1 MTDKLSGC
9 TALVT
14 GASSGIGQATAAE
27 LASFGAHVVAVA
39 RRKDRLDELV
49 ARIAAAGGSASA
61 IVADITEEAAAQ
73 DVVAQTVRDHG
84 RLDILVNN
92 AGVMLLGPTA
102 EASVEDWKRM
112 VDLNVLGLLY
122 CTHAALPHLLDAAE
136 NGPRRVADL
145 VNVSSIGG
153 RTVRPGS
160 QVYNLTKWGVG
171 ALSESMR
178 QELASKYVRVSVIE
192 PGATRTELQEAN
204 RPEIL
209 AQIRNRQDGF
219 ELLDPQ
225 DLADAIGYMVTRP
238 RHVNVNEIMVRPT
251 ESRLRG
257 FRDGYVLRRDHPE
270 AAEVHREAEHV
281 LRGDRSARRRTG
293 QRVPEGI

>member
-1 MTDKLSGC
+1 MADKLSGC
-9 TALVT
+9 VALVT

-27 LASFGAHVVAVA
+27 LASLGAQVVVVA
-39 RRKDRLDELV
+39 RRMDRLDELV
-49 ARIAAAGGSASA
+49 ARIEDAGGKASA
-61 IVADITEEAAAQ
+61 IAADITDEATAQ
-73 DVVAQTVRDHG
+73 RVVAQTVELYG

-102 EASVEDWKRM
+102 ESSLADWKRM
-112 VDLNVLGLLY
+112 VDVNVLGLLY
-122 CTHAALPHLLDAAE
+122 CTHAAIPHLLAAAE
-136 NGPRRVADL
+136 DGPRRVSDL

-153 RTVRPGS
+153 RSVRPGS

-178 QELASKYVRVSVIE
+178 QELASKHVRVSVIE

-209 AQIRNRQDGF
+209 AQIRGRQDGF

-238 RHVNVNEIMVRPT
+238 RHINVNEIMVRPT
-251 ESRLRG
+251 EI
-257 FRDGYVLRRDHPE
+257 P
-270 AAEVHREAEHV
+270 
-281 LRGDRSARRRTG
+281 
-293 QRVPEGI
+293 

>member
-9 TALVT
+9 VALVT

-27 LASFGAHVVAVA
+27 LAAHGAHVVAVA

-49 ARIAAAGGSASA
+49 ARIEAAGGAA
-61 IVADITEEAAAQ
+61 EAVVADITDESAAQ
-73 DVVAQTVRDHG
+73 EVVAQTVERHG
-84 RLDILVNN
+84 HLDILVNN

-122 CTHAALPHLLDAAE
+122 CTHAALPHLLEAAQ

-153 RTVRPGS
+153 RSVRPGS

-178 QELASKYVRVSVIE
+178 QELASKHVRV
-192 PGATRTELQEAN
+192 
-204 RPEIL
+204 
-209 AQIRNRQDGF
+209 
-219 ELLDPQ
+219 
-225 DLADAIGYMVTRP
+225 
-238 RHVNVNEIMVRPT
+238 
-251 ESRLRG
+251 
-257 FRDGYVLRRDHPE
+257 
-270 AAEVHREAEHV
+270 
-281 LRGDRSARRRTG
+281 
-293 QRVPEGI
+293 

>member
-1 MTDKLSGC
+1 MADKLSGC
-9 TALVT
+9 VALVT

-27 LASFGAHVVAVA
+27 LASLGARVVVVA
-39 RRKDRLDELV
+39 RRMDRLDELV
-49 ARIAAAGGSASA
+49 ARIEDAGGKASA
-61 IVADITEEAAAQ
+61 IAADITDEATAQ
-73 DVVAQTVRDHG
+73 RVVAQTVELHG

-102 EASVEDWKRM
+102 ESSLADWKRM
-112 VDLNVLGLLY
+112 VDVNVLGLLY
-122 CTHAALPHLLDAAE
+122 CTHAAIPHLLAAAE
-136 NGPRRVADL
+136 DGPRRVSDL

-153 RTVRPGS
+153 RSVRPGS

-178 QELASKYVRVSVIE
+178 QELASKHVRVSVIE

-204 RPEIL
+204 RPEVL
-209 AQIRNRQDGF
+209 AQIRSRQDGF
-219 ELLDPQ
+219 ELLDAQ

-251 ESRLRG
+251 EI
-257 FRDGYVLRRDHPE
+257 
-270 AAEVHREAEHV
+270 A
-281 LRGDRSARRRTG
+281 
-293 QRVPEGI
+293 

>member
-1 MTDKLSGC
+1 MNLKLSGC
-9 TALVT
+9 VALVT

-27 LASFGAHVVAVA
+27 LASLGAHVVTVA

-49 ARIAAAGGSASA
+49 ARISAAGGAA
-61 IVADITEEAAAQ
+61 TAVVADITDQSVAEE
-73 DVVAQTVRDHG
+73 VVAQTVEQHG
-84 RLDILVNN
+84 HLDILINN

-122 CTHAALPHLLDAAE
+122 CTHAALPHLLEAAE

-178 QELASKYVRVSVIE
+178 QELASKHVRVSVIE

-209 AQIRNRQDGF
+209 AQIRSRQDGF
-219 ELLDPQ
+219 ELLEPQ

-251 ESRLRG
+251 EIG
-257 FRDGYVLRRDHPE
+257 
-270 AAEVHREAEHV
+270 
-281 LRGDRSARRRTG
+281 
-293 QRVPEGI
+293 

>member
-1 MTDKLSGC
+1 MTDRLSGC
-9 TALVT
+9 AALVT

-27 LASFGAHVVAVA
+27 LASLGAHVVAVA
-39 RRKDRLDELV
+39 RRKDRLEQLV
-49 ARIAAAGGSASA
+49 ARIEAAGGSASA

-73 DVVAQTVRDHG
+73 DAVAQTVERHG

-102 EASVEDWKRM
+102 EASTADWKRM

-122 CTHAALPHLLDAAE
+122 CTHAALPHLLEAAE

-153 RTVRPGS
+153 RSVRPGS

-209 AQIRNRQDGF
+209 AQIRSRQDGF
-219 ELLDPQ
+219 ELLDAQ

-251 ESRLRG
+251 EI
-257 FRDGYVLRRDHPE
+257 
-270 AAEVHREAEHV
+270 A
-281 LRGDRSARRRTG
+281 
-293 QRVPEGI
+293 

>member
-9 TALVT
+9 AALVT
-14 GASSGIGQATAAE
+14 GASSGIGQATAVE
-27 LASFGAHVVAVA
+27 LASLGAHVVVVA

-49 ARIAAAGGSASA
+49 ARIEAAGGSASS
-61 IVADITEEAAAQ
+61 IVADITEEAAAE
-73 DVVAQTVRDHG
+73 DAVAQTVQRHG

-92 AGVMLLGPTA
+92 AGVMLLGPSA
-102 EASVEDWKRM
+102 EASTADWKRM

-122 CTHAALPHLLDAAE
+122 CTHAALPHLLEAAE

-178 QELASKYVRVSVIE
+178 QELAAKHVRVSVIE
-192 PGATRTELQEAN
+192 PGPTRTELQDAN

-209 AQIRNRQDGF
+209 AQIRSRQDGF
-219 ELLDPQ
+219 ELLEAQ
-225 DLADAIGYMVTRP
+225 DLADAISYMVTRP

-251 ESRLRG
+251 E
-257 FRDGYVLRRDHPE
+257 V
-270 AAEVHREAEHV
+270 A
-281 LRGDRSARRRTG
+281 
-293 QRVPEGI
+293 

>member
-1 MTDKLSGC
+1 
-9 TALVT
+9 V
-14 GASSGIGQATAAE
+14 
-27 LASFGAHVVAVA
+27 
-39 RRKDRLDELV
+39 
-49 ARIAAAGGSASA
+49 
-61 IVADITEEAAAQ
+61 IVADITDETAAQ
-73 DVVAQTVRDHG
+73 DVVAQTVERHG

-92 AGVMLLGPTA
+92 AGVMLLGPSV

-122 CTHAALPHLLDAAE
+122 CTHAALPHLLEAAE
-136 NGPRRVADL
+136 SGPRRVADL

-178 QELASKYVRVSVIE
+178 QELASKHVRVSVLE
-192 PGATRTELQEAN
+192 PGPTRTELQDAN

-209 AQIRNRQDGF
+209 TQIRARQDGF
-219 ELLDPQ
+219 ELLEAQ
-225 DLADAIGYMVTRP
+225 DLADAVGYMVTRP

-251 ESRLRG
+251 E
-257 FRDGYVLRRDHPE
+257 V
-270 AAEVHREAEHV
+270 A
-281 LRGDRSARRRTG
+281 
-293 QRVPEGI
+293 

>member
-1 MTDKLSGC
+1 MTDRLSGC
-9 TALVT
+9 AALVT

-27 LASFGAHVVAVA
+27 LASLGAHVVAVA

-49 ARIAAAGGSASA
+49 ARIETDGGSASA

-73 DVVAQTVRDHG
+73 DVVAQTVERHG

-122 CTHAALPHLLDAAE
+122 CTHAALPHLLEAAE
-136 NGPRRVADL
+136 NGPRRVSDL

-178 QELASKYVRVSVIE
+178 QELASKHVRVSVIE
-192 PGATRTELQEAN
+192 PGPTHTELQEAN

-209 AQIRNRQDGF
+209 AQIRSRQDGL
-219 ELLDPQ
+219 ELLNPR

-251 ESRLRG
+251 E
-257 FRDGYVLRRDHPE
+257 V
-270 AAEVHREAEHV
+270 A
-281 LRGDRSARRRTG
+281 
-293 QRVPEGI
+293 

>member
-1 MTDKLSGC
+1 MADKLSGC
-9 TALVT
+9 VALVT

-27 LASFGAHVVAVA
+27 LAALGAKVVVVA

-49 ARIAAAGGSASA
+49 ARIQAAGGTANA
-61 IVADITEEAAAQ
+61 IAADITDEAAAQ
-73 DVVAQTVRDHG
+73 QAVAQTVDLHG

-92 AGVMLLGPTA
+92 AGVMLLGPTPESSLA
-102 EASVEDWKRM
+102 DWKRM

-122 CTHAALPHLLDAAE
+122 CTHAAIPHLLAAAE
-136 NGPRRVADL
+136 DGPRRVSDL

-153 RTVRPGS
+153 RSVRPGS

-209 AQIRNRQDGF
+209 AQIRSRQDGF
-219 ELLDPQ
+219 ELLDAQ

-251 ESRLRG
+251 EI
-257 FRDGYVLRRDHPE
+257 
-270 AAEVHREAEHV
+270 A
-281 LRGDRSARRRTG
+281 
-293 QRVPEGI
+293 

>member
-1 MTDKLSGC
+1 MGEKLSGC

-14 GASSGIGQATAAE
+14 GASSGIGRATAAE
-27 LASFGAHVVAVA
+27 LAKLGADVVVVA
-39 RRKDRLDELV
+39 RRKDRLDDLV
-49 ARIAAAGGSASA
+49 SRIAAAGGSATA
-61 IVADITEEAAAQ
+61 IVADITDETAAQ
-73 DVVAQTVRDHG
+73 DVVAQTVERHG

-92 AGVMLLGPTA
+92 AGVMLLGPSA

-122 CTHAALPHLLDAAE
+122 CTHAALPHLLEAAQ
-136 NGPRRVADL
+136 NGQRRVADL

-178 QELASKYVRVSVIE
+178 QELASKHVRVSVLE
-192 PGATRTELQEAN
+192 PGPTRTELQEAN

-209 AQIRNRQDGF
+209 AQIKARQDGF
-219 ELLDPQ
+219 ELLEAQ

-251 ESRLRG
+251 E
-257 FRDGYVLRRDHPE
+257 V
-270 AAEVHREAEHV
+270 A
-281 LRGDRSARRRTG
+281 
-293 QRVPEGI
+293 

>member
-1 MTDKLSGC
+1 MADKLSGC
-9 TALVT
+9 VALVT

-27 LASFGAHVVAVA
+27 LASLGARVVVVA
-39 RRKDRLDELV
+39 RRMDRLDELV
-49 ARIAAAGGSASA
+49 ARIEDAGGKASA
-61 IVADITEEAAAQ
+61 IAADITDETTAQ
-73 DVVAQTVRDHG
+73 RVVAQTVELHG

-102 EASVEDWKRM
+102 ESSLADWKRM
-112 VDLNVLGLLY
+112 VDVNVLGLLY
-122 CTHAALPHLLDAAE
+122 CTHAAIPHLLAAAE
-136 NGPRRVADL
+136 DGPRRVSDL

-153 RTVRPGS
+153 RSVRPGS

-178 QELASKYVRVSVIE
+178 QELASKHVRVSVIE

-209 AQIRNRQDGF
+209 AQIRGRQDGF

-251 ESRLRG
+251 EI
-257 FRDGYVLRRDHPE
+257 
-270 AAEVHREAEHV
+270 A
-281 LRGDRSARRRTG
+281 
-293 QRVPEGI
+293 

>member
-1 MTDKLSGC
+1 MADKLSGC
-9 TALVT
+9 VALVT

-27 LASFGAHVVAVA
+27 LAALGAKVVVVA

-49 ARIAAAGGSASA
+49 ARIEAAGGTANA
-61 IVADITEEAAAQ
+61 IAADITDEAAARQ
-73 DVVAQTVRDHG
+73 TVAQTVDLHG

-92 AGVMLLGPTA
+92 AGVMLLGPTPESSLA
-102 EASVEDWKRM
+102 DWKRM

-122 CTHAALPHLLDAAE
+122 CTHAAIPHLLAAAE
-136 NGPRRVADL
+136 DGPRRVSDL

-153 RTVRPGS
+153 RSVRPGS

-178 QELASKYVRVSVIE
+178 QELASKHVRVSVIE

-209 AQIRNRQDGF
+209 AQIRSRQDGF
-219 ELLDPQ
+219 ELLDAQ
-225 DLADAIGYMVTRP
+225 DLAEAIGYMVTRP

-251 ESRLRG
+251 EI
-257 FRDGYVLRRDHPE
+257 
-270 AAEVHREAEHV
+270 A
-281 LRGDRSARRRTG
+281 
-293 QRVPEGI
+293 

>member
-9 TALVT
+9 AALVT

-27 LASFGAHVVAVA
+27 LASLGADVVVVA
-39 RRKDRLDELV
+39 RRKDRLDDLV
-49 ARIAAAGGSASA
+49 ARIQAAGGSASA
-61 IVADITEEAAAQ
+61 IVADITDESAAQ
-73 DVVAQTVRDHG
+73 DVVAQTVERHG

-92 AGVMLLGPTA
+92 AGVMLLGPSA
-102 EASVEDWKRM
+102 EASIEDWKRM

-122 CTHAALPHLLDAAE
+122 CTHAALPHLIGAAE
-136 NGPRRVADL
+136 NGPRRVSDL

-178 QELASKYVRVSVIE
+178 QELANKHVRVSVIE
-192 PGATRTELQEAN
+192 PGATRTELQESN

-209 AQIRNRQDGF
+209 AQIKARQDGF
-219 ELLDPQ
+219 ELLEAQ

-251 ESRLRG
+251 EI
-257 FRDGYVLRRDHPE
+257 
-270 AAEVHREAEHV
+270 A
-281 LRGDRSARRRTG
+281 
-293 QRVPEGI
+293 

>member
-1 MTDKLSGC
+1 MSDKLAGC
-9 TALVT
+9 AALVT

-27 LASFGAHVVAVA
+27 LASLGAKVVVVA
-39 RRKDRLDELV
+39 RRKDRLEELV
-49 ARIAAAGGSASA
+49 ARIETAGATA
-61 IVADITEEAAAQ
+61 YALAADITDEEAARQA
-73 DVVAQTVRDHG
+73 VERTVELHG

-92 AGVMLLGPTA
+92 AGLMLLGPTPESSLA
-102 EASVEDWKRM
+102 DWKRM

-122 CTHAALPHLLDAAE
+122 CTHAAIPHLLAAAE
-136 NGPRRVADL
+136 DGPRRVSDL

-153 RTVRPGS
+153 RSVRPGS

-178 QELASKYVRVSVIE
+178 QELASKHVRVSVIE

-225 DLADAIGYMVTRP
+225 DLADAVGYMVTRP

-251 ESRLRG
+251 EI
-257 FRDGYVLRRDHPE
+257 
-270 AAEVHREAEHV
+270 A
-281 LRGDRSARRRTG
+281 
-293 QRVPEGI
+293 

>member
-1 MTDKLSGC
+1 
-9 TALVT
+9 V
-14 GASSGIGQATAAE
+14 
-27 LASFGAHVVAVA
+27 VA

-49 ARIAAAGGSASA
+49 ARIEAAGGTANA
-61 IVADITEEAAAQ
+61 IAADITDEAAAQ
-73 DVVAQTVRDHG
+73 QAVAQTVDLHG

-92 AGVMLLGPTA
+92 AGVMLLSPTPESSLA
-102 EASVEDWKRM
+102 DWKRM
-112 VDLNVLGLLY
+112 VDINVLGLLY
-122 CTHAALPHLLDAAE
+122 CTHAAIPHLLAAAE
-136 NGPRRVADL
+136 DGPRRVSDL

-153 RTVRPGS
+153 RSVRPGS

-209 AQIRNRQDGF
+209 AQIRSRQDGF
-219 ELLDPQ
+219 ELLDAQ

-251 ESRLRG
+251 EI
-257 FRDGYVLRRDHPE
+257 
-270 AAEVHREAEHV
+270 A
-281 LRGDRSARRRTG
+281 
-293 QRVPEGI
+293 

>member
-1 MTDKLSGC
+1 MTDRLSGC
-9 TALVT
+9 AALVT

-27 LASFGAHVVAVA
+27 LASLGAHVVAVA
-39 RRKDRLDELV
+39 RRKDRLEQLV
-49 ARIAAAGGSASA
+49 ARIEAAGGSASA
-61 IVADITEEAAAQ
+61 IVADITDEAAAQ
-73 DVVAQTVRDHG
+73 DAVAQTVERHG

-102 EASVEDWKRM
+102 EASTADWKRM

-122 CTHAALPHLLDAAE
+122 CTHAALPHLLEAAE

-153 RTVRPGS
+153 RSVRPGS

-209 AQIRNRQDGF
+209 AQIRSRQDGF
-219 ELLDPQ
+219 ELLDAQ

-251 ESRLRG
+251 EI
-257 FRDGYVLRRDHPE
+257 
-270 AAEVHREAEHV
+270 A
-281 LRGDRSARRRTG
+281 
-293 QRVPEGI
+293 

>member
-1 MTDKLSGC
+1 MADRLSGC
-9 TALVT
+9 VALVT
-14 GASSGIGQATAAE
+14 GASSGIGQATAVE
-27 LASFGAHVVAVA
+27 LASLGAEVVVVA
-39 RRKDRLDELV
+39 RRMDRLDELV
-49 ARIAAAGGSASA
+49 ARIEDAGGKASA
-61 IVADITEEAAAQ
+61 ITADITDEAAAQ
-73 DVVAQTVRDHG
+73 RVVAQTVELYG

-92 AGVMLLGPTA
+92 AGVMLLSPTPESSLA
-102 EASVEDWKRM
+102 DWKRM

-122 CTHAALPHLLDAAE
+122 CTHAAIPHLLAAAE
-136 NGPRRVADL
+136 DGPRRVSDL

-153 RTVRPGS
+153 RSVRPGS

-178 QELASKYVRVSVIE
+178 QELASKHLRVSVIE

-209 AQIRNRQDGF
+209 AQIRSRQDGF

-225 DLADAIGYMVTRP
+225 DVADAIGYMVTRP

-251 ESRLRG
+251 EI
-257 FRDGYVLRRDHPE
+257 
-270 AAEVHREAEHV
+270 A
-281 LRGDRSARRRTG
+281 
-293 QRVPEGI
+293 

>member
-1 MTDKLSGC
+1 MADKLSGSV
-9 TALVT
+9 ALVT

-27 LASFGAHVVAVA
+27 LASLGAEVVVVA
-39 RRKDRLDELV
+39 RRVDRLDELV
-49 ARIAAAGGSASA
+49 ARIEDAGGKASA
-61 IVADITEEAAAQ
+61 IAADITDEVTAQ
-73 DVVAQTVRDHG
+73 RVVAQTVELYG

-92 AGVMLLGPTA
+92 AGVMLLGPTPESSLA
-102 EASVEDWKRM
+102 DWKRM
-112 VDLNVLGLLY
+112 IDVNVLGLLY
-122 CTHAALPHLLDAAE
+122 CTHAAIPHLLAAAE
-136 NGPRRVADL
+136 DGPRRVSDL

-153 RTVRPGS
+153 RSVRPGS

-178 QELASKYVRVSVIE
+178 QELASKHVRVSVIE

-209 AQIRNRQDGF
+209 AQIRGRQDGF
-219 ELLDPQ
+219 ELLDAQ

-251 ESRLRG
+251 EI
-257 FRDGYVLRRDHPE
+257 
-270 AAEVHREAEHV
+270 A
-281 LRGDRSARRRTG
+281 
-293 QRVPEGI
+293 

>member
-14 GASSGIGQATAAE
+14 GASSGIGRATAAE
-27 LASFGAHVVAVA
+27 LAGLGADVVVVA
-39 RRKDRLDELV
+39 RRKDRLDDLV
-49 ARIAAAGGSASA
+49 SWIGAAGGSASA
-61 IVADITEEAAAQ
+61 IVADITDETAAQ
-73 DVVAQTVRDHG
+73 DVVAQTVQRHG

-92 AGVMLLGPTA
+92 AGVMLLGPSTG
-102 EASVEDWKRM
+102 ASVEDWKRM

-122 CTHAALPHLLDAAE
+122 CTHAALPHLLEAAE
-136 NGPRRVADL
+136 SGPRRVADL

-178 QELASKYVRVSVIE
+178 QELASKHVRVSVLE
-192 PGATRTELQEAN
+192 PGPTRTELQEAN
-204 RPEIL
+204 RPDIL
-209 AQIRNRQDGF
+209 TQIRARQDGF
-219 ELLDPQ
+219 ELLEAQ

-251 ESRLRG
+251 E
-257 FRDGYVLRRDHPE
+257 V
-270 AAEVHREAEHV
+270 A
-281 LRGDRSARRRTG
+281 
-293 QRVPEGI
+293 

>member
-1 MTDKLSGC
+1 MADKLSGC
-9 TALVT
+9 VALVT

-27 LASFGAHVVAVA
+27 LASLGAQVVVVA
-39 RRKDRLDELV
+39 RRMDRLDELV
-49 ARIAAAGGSASA
+49 ARIEDAGGKASA
-61 IVADITEEAAAQ
+61 IAADITDEETARR
-73 DVVAQTVRDHG
+73 VVAQAVELYG

-102 EASVEDWKRM
+102 ESSLADWKRM
-112 VDLNVLGLLY
+112 VDVNVLGLLY
-122 CTHAALPHLLDAAE
+122 CTHAAIPHLLAAAE
-136 NGPRRVADL
+136 DGPRRVSDL

-153 RTVRPGS
+153 RSVRPGS

-178 QELASKYVRVSVIE
+178 QELASKHVRVSVIE

-209 AQIRNRQDGF
+209 AQIRGRQDGF
-219 ELLDPQ
+219 ELLDAQ

-251 ESRLRG
+251 EI
-257 FRDGYVLRRDHPE
+257 
-270 AAEVHREAEHV
+270 A
-281 LRGDRSARRRTG
+281 
-293 QRVPEGI
+293 

>member
-14 GASSGIGQATAAE
+14 GASSGIGRATAAE
-27 LASFGAHVVAVA
+27 LAGLGADVVVVA
-39 RRKDRLDELV
+39 RRKDRLDDLV
-49 ARIAAAGGSASA
+49 SWIGAAGGSASA
-61 IVADITEEAAAQ
+61 IVADITDETAAQ
-73 DVVAQTVRDHG
+73 DVVAQTVQRHG

-92 AGVMLLGPTA
+92 AGVMLLGPSA
-102 EASVEDWKRM
+102 GASVEDWKRM

-122 CTHAALPHLLDAAE
+122 CTHAALPHLLEAAE
-136 NGPRRVADL
+136 SGPRRVADL

-178 QELASKYVRVSVIE
+178 QELASKHVRVSVLE
-192 PGATRTELQEAN
+192 PGPTRTELQEAN

-209 AQIRNRQDGF
+209 TQIRARQDGF
-219 ELLDPQ
+219 ELLEAQ

-251 ESRLRG
+251 E
-257 FRDGYVLRRDHPE
+257 V
-270 AAEVHREAEHV
+270 A
-281 LRGDRSARRRTG
+281 
-293 QRVPEGI
+293 

>member
-1 MTDKLSGC
+1 M
-9 TALVT
+9 
-14 GASSGIGQATAAE
+14 
-27 LASFGAHVVAVA
+27 VA
-39 RRKDRLDELV
+39 RRKERLDELV
-49 ARIAAAGGSASA
+49 ARIESAGGTATA
-61 IVADITEEAAAQ
+61 IVADITDEAAAEQ
-73 DVVAQTVRDHG
+73 VVAQTVESDG

-92 AGVMLLGPTA
+92 AGVMLLGPTPESSLA
-102 EASVEDWKRM
+102 DWKRM

-122 CTHAALPHLLDAAE
+122 CTHAAIPHLLAAAQD
-136 NGPRRVADL
+136 GPRRVSDL

-153 RTVRPGS
+153 RSVRPGS

-178 QELASKYVRVSVIE
+178 QELASKYLRVSVIE

-209 AQIRNRQDGF
+209 AQIRSRQDGF

-225 DLADAIGYMVTRP
+225 DVADAIGYMVTRP

-251 ESRLRG
+251 EI
-257 FRDGYVLRRDHPE
+257 
-270 AAEVHREAEHV
+270 A
-281 LRGDRSARRRTG
+281 
-293 QRVPEGI
+293 

>member
-49 ARIAAAGGSASA
+49 ARIGASGGSASA

-92 AGVMLLGPTA
+92 AGVMQLGPTA

-153 RTVRPGS
+153 RSVRPGS

-251 ESRLRG
+251 EI
-257 FRDGYVLRRDHPE
+257 
-270 AAEVHREAEHV
+270 A
-281 LRGDRSARRRTG
+281 
-293 QRVPEGI
+293 

>member
-14 GASSGIGQATAAE
+14 GASSGIGRATAAE
-27 LASFGAHVVAVA
+27 LAGLGADVVVVA
-39 RRKDRLDELV
+39 RRKDRLDDLV
-49 ARIAAAGGSASA
+49 SWIGAAGGSASA
-61 IVADITEEAAAQ
+61 IVADITDETAAQ
-73 DVVAQTVRDHG
+73 DVVAQTVQRHG

-92 AGVMLLGPTA
+92 AGVMLLGPSA
-102 EASVEDWKRM
+102 GASVEDWKRM

-122 CTHAALPHLLDAAE
+122 CTHAALPHLLEAAE
-136 NGPRRVADL
+136 SGPRRVADL

-178 QELASKYVRVSVIE
+178 QELASKHVRVSVLE
-192 PGATRTELQEAN
+192 PGPTRTELQEAN
-204 RPEIL
+204 RPDIL
-209 AQIRNRQDGF
+209 TQIRARQDGF
-219 ELLDPQ
+219 ELLEAQ

-251 ESRLRG
+251 E
-257 FRDGYVLRRDHPE
+257 V
-270 AAEVHREAEHV
+270 A
-281 LRGDRSARRRTG
+281 
-293 QRVPEGI
+293 